1 MSRPVEDQRRSKVI
15 GCDVASSVSKVRT
28 RALRSALP
36 VTLDLRS
43 VQAVSVTSW
52 ASPTAYPN
60 RLMIRLAD
68 AALGREGRM
77 VRAVEAMGRGVPAG
91 EAEPFSIA
99 ADHSS

>member
-1 MSRPVEDQRRSKVI
+1 MYAVDP
-15 GCDVASSVSKVRT
+15 GASGGRIAVR
-28 RALRSALP
+28 LRE
-36 VTLDLRS
+36 
-43 VQAVSVTSW
+43 

-68 AALGREGRM
+68 AALGRDGRM
-77 VRAVEAMGRGVPAG
+77 VHAVEAIGRGVPAG